1 MKILLCL
8 LAVCLL
14 AGCATTQAVQE
25 RMDVGLGKGKTIT
38 YYRDQWV
45 LRSPPEVHV
54 QAASAPGEEL
64 SVLFIP
70 FRVTQQM
77 PDPSIVGYTEARI
90 VWQTWLTMRL
100 FPNIEF
106 SPDEVPYRRDRALQL
121 ARERGAQLVVGGFV
135 TYLYAGGTSGDS
147 QVAIQL
153 EIHDTR
159 SGRLIWSMAQSGMMP
174 ASRYN
179 DYVLFATRT
188 RLPSDPIHA
197 ITRALAAD
205 MGTVIQNWQSSP
217 PPLTR
222 MRQLDKDVEQ
232 TLFPPADPVPVPRN
246 DATRA
251 REDNERAF

>member
-1 MKILLCL
+1 MMKALLCL
-8 LAVCLL
+8 PVICLL

-25 RMDVGLGKGKTIT
+25 HMDVGLGKGKAIT

-45 LRSPPEVHV
+45 LRAPPEVHV
-54 QAASAPGEEL
+54 QPVSQPGEEL
-64 SVLFIP
+64 SVLFVP

-77 PDPSIVGYTEARI
+77 PNPSIIGYTEARVI
-90 VWQTWLTMRL
+90 WQTWQTMRL
-100 FPNIEF
+100 FPNMEF
-106 SPDEVPYRRDRALQL
+106 STDDTPYRRDRALQL

-135 TYLYAGGTSGDS
+135 TYLYAGGTAGDS

-159 SGRLIWSMAQSGMMP
+159 SGQPVWSMAQSGMIP

-205 MGTVIQNWQSSP
+205 MGAVIQNWQSP
-217 PPLTR
+217 PPPADR
-222 MRQLDKDVEQ
+222 MRQLDKDAKEA
-232 TLFPPADPVPVPRN
+232 LFPPADPVPTPRN
-246 DATRA
+246 NPVRSQ
-251 REDNERAF
+251 EDDRAF